1 MKKSTLSLIVAG
13 ALAVAGVA
21 QAETFD
27 TPMQAG
33 EASTMT
39 MGQPNQLTTNS
50 PYADNTV
57 VVDTTV
63 LGAAP
68 VVITE
73 PATTVMVPMDH
84 SVWTQPGYMGTY
96 RQRHQAAATF
106 NTPAR
111 AGEASTMTGGAPNV
125 ATDNNRLAAN
135 TYVDVYS
142 TPSMPY
148 ASPGSMYYGS

>member
-13 ALAVAGVA
+13 LVAVGGIA

-27 TPMQAG
+27 TPSQAG

-50 PYADNTV
+50 PYGDGSV

-68 VVITE
+68 
-73 PATTVMVPMDH
+73 TTVMVPMEH
-84 SVWTQPGYMGTY
+84 YVVTQPGWSGSWQE
-96 RQRHQAAATF
+96 RNEAAATF

-111 AGEASTMTGGAPNV
+111 AGEASTMTNGQPNML
-125 ATDNNRLAAN
+125 TDNQRIAG
-135 TYVDVYS
+135 DVHVPVWSVPSLPYS
-142 TPSMPY
+142 
-148 ASPGSMYYGS
+148 SPNSRYYGS

>member
-1 MKKSTLSLIVAG
+1 MKKSTLSLVVAG
-13 ALAVAGVA
+13 LLAVGGIA

-27 TPMQAG
+27 TPQQAG

-57 VVDTTV
+57 VWTDTTV

-68 VVITE
+68 ATVVV
-73 PATTVMVPMDH
+73 PSTVMVPMEH
-84 SVWTQPGYMGTY
+84 YVYVEPGYYGAY
-96 RQRHQAAATF
+96 HQRHQAAATF
-106 NTPAR
+106 DVPAR

-125 ATDNNRLAAN
+125 STDNSRLAHDR
-135 TYVDVYS
+135 YVNVYS
-142 TPSMPY
+142 IPTGPY
-148 ASPGSMYYGS
+148 SAPGAIYYGS